1 MTNTIKRLTVLTII
15 FSLWGCEKSENM
27 STSIPNRPVNI
38 VINTKTQHQ
47 FNEPYY
53 RKSYNDQG
61 YGGVLVINYSS
72 GLEVNLAAFDKAC
85 PYEAAANNRVDSLNI
100 LQVQCPK
107 CKSIF
112 EIGDGT
118 GRCKSGPSTERLRKY
133 YINKNGD
140 TYRIQN

>member
-1 MTNTIKRLTVLTII
+1 MTNTIKRLIVLTII

-27 STSIPNRPVNI
+27 STSIPDRRVDI
-38 VINTKTQHQ
+38 VINTTTQHQ
-47 FNEPYY
+47 FKQSYY

-85 PYEAAANNRVDSLNI
+85 PYEATTNNRVDSLNI
-100 LQVQCPK
+100 LQMQCPK

-133 YINKNGD
+133 YINKNGE

>member
-85 PYEAAANNRVDSLNI
+85 PYEAAANNR
-100 LQVQCPK
+100 
-107 CKSIF
+107 
-112 EIGDGT
+112 DGT